1 MSVFEVLEPKSQ
13 AHYDVFGNELVKLL
27 QGLSS
32 SPHYKEISTKFITAT
47 LNAAPS
53 THKAFEKALIA
64 AIQAKDSVDKAA
76 REKAEGKQRGLG
88 KFRGFAKQVEDAD
101 EDETSV
107 AVQQVYTEEELAAIA
122 EAQLEEDKR
131 EMERQEELEKSRAA
145 ELARRLANEELL
157 LKNQRKVDAAAAA
170 KTLADQ
176 GFEIIAPAWDDKKK
190 GGKKGKR

>member
-1 MSVFEVLEPKSQ
+1 MSVFQVLEPKSQ

-64 AIQAKDSVDKAA
+64 AIQARDSADKAA

-101 EDETSV
+101 EDETV

-122 EAQLEEDKR
+122 AAQLEEDER
-131 EMERQEELEKSRAA
+131 EMKRQEEVEKSRAA
-145 ELARRLANEELL
+145 ELARRIANEELL
-157 LKNQRKVDAAAAA
+157 LKNQRKVDAVEAA
-170 KTLADQ
+170 KTLAEQ